1 MKALLLSLAAAATV
15 LTAAAQTALP
25 TDVTLK
31 TLDGAE
37 FPSADLARAEGATI
51 VALWA
56 TWCAPCKKELDVYSD
71 YYQTWK
77 DEYGAELYA
86 VSIDRKSAVKK
97 IPAMVE
103 SKGWAFPVL
112 TDETSGML
120 SALQI
125 RSIPQIYIVDAD
137 GAVIYEHAG
146 YSPGDEEK
154 VRKVLENSAGG
165 AK

>member
-1 MKALLLSLAAAATV
+1 MIKTFLLAAACTA
-15 LTAAAQTALP
+15 LTAISAAAQTALP
-25 TDVTLK
+25 TDVDLK
-31 TLDGAE
+31 TLDGAA
-37 FPSADLARAEGATI
+37 FSSADLARAEGATI

-71 YYQTWK
+71 FYQEWK

-86 VSIDRKSAVKK
+86 VSIDNARAIKK

-103 SKGWAFPVL
+103 AKGWAFPVL
-112 TDETSGML
+112 TDDEKGML

-125 RSIPQIYIVDAD
+125 RSIPQIYIIGED
-137 GAVIYEHAG
+137 GTVLYEHAG

-154 VRKVLENSAGG
+154 VRQVLAGARG
-165 AK
+165 